1 MKKKLFSWLAMFCF
15 IIPCMFGLSACGKE
29 PAAMTG
35 YKIIVNQQLI
45 AESRTIN
52 VTYGDEIE
60 WSAIALY
67 DDSTTSSLPVTD
79 ITVTDE
85 DEVVGTK
92 PTVGSYE
99 VKFKYL
105 EYGEYTV
112 TVNVTPKSLEIPTAR
127 NLVYNGEAQSTE
139 LTGYDEETMTLSG
152 DLTATNASTYAVEV
166 ALKDT
171 TNYCWSD
178 GTMAT
183 NTVVDGYKLNE
194 NGAWVE

>member
-1 MKKKLFSWLAMFCF
+1 MKKKLFSWLAMLCF

-29 PAAMTG
+29 PPAMTG

-52 VTYGDEIE
+52 VTYGEEIE

-67 DDSTTSSLPVTD
+67 DDSTTASLSVTD

-112 TVNVTPKSLEIPTAR
+112 TLNVNPKQLLIPTAT
-127 NLVYNGEAQSTE
+127 NMVYSGAAQTTE
-139 LTGYDEETMTLSG
+139 LIGFDEETMTVSG
-152 DLTATNASTYAVEV
+152 DLTVTTANTYSVEV

-171 TNYCWSD
+171 TNYCW
-178 GTMAT
+178 
-183 NTVVDGYKLNE
+183 VDGSTTICSTTP
-194 NGAWVE
+194 GASSSPAWQV